1 MIVFLVSTRGKK
13 KDRFPDL
20 YSYCESTAKYFSIS
34 HFQGGSPVQSS
45 FILLASQNGRAAAVA
60 KLLLAAS
67 GIDVNWDPGRNCIM
81 TTSSLAQT
89 ITLLQQN

>member
-1 MIVFLVSTRGKK
+1 MAKK
-13 KDRFPDL
+13 KIDL
-20 YSYCESTAKYFSIS
+20 YSYCESTAKIKNTFRFLI
-34 HFQGGSPVQSS
+34 FKEAVQSS
-45 FILLASQNGRAAAVA
+45 FILLASQNGRAAAVV

-89 ITLLQQN
+89 TTLLQQN